1 MRPSWSAPSGPCW
14 GTAVPT
20 DPRRPVLAASLAAA
34 LLLGGCAGGGEPA
47 GSAAASARS
56 THGGSGAGS
65 AGETDEEPGQQSG
78 AKSGKKSGEAAATAG
93 ASSADP
99 DPGSDASSDPS
110 SDPQPDPQPD
120 NGGGSDPSGA
130 VLEVPVAAAPS
141 VDSLGDLLGDADR
154 PLATSPLPRAASA
167 RGRLVVGFPA
177 ALRPAP
183 GSRVET
189 SSVSPA
195 DDRLQVALVGSTA
208 MAPGRVLLAYRT
220 RLARRGLVEQAT
232 VPQTAPGSQA
242 AALQRGRSVVTITVT
257 RQGSRT
263 SYSVMASL
271 HTGPE

>member
-1 MRPSWSAPSGPCW
+1 
-14 GTAVPT
+14 VPT
-20 DPRRPVLAASLAAA
+20 DPRRPVVAASLAAA
-34 LLLGGCAGGGEPA
+34 LLLGGCAGGGEP
-47 GSAAASARS
+47 GGSSAASRS
-56 THGGSGAGS
+56 THVGSGAGA
-65 AGETDEEPGQQSG
+65 AGQTDQQSG
-78 AKSGKKSGEAAATAG
+78 SKPGSKPGKKSGGASAAAGT
-93 ASSADP
+93 SSSPDADP
-99 DPGSDASSDPS
+99 GSDPS
-110 SDPQPDPQPD
+110 SDDTSDPQPD

-141 VDSLGDLLGDADR
+141 VDGLGDLLGDADR
-154 PLATSPLPRAASA
+154 PLVTSPLPRAASA
-167 RGRLVVGFPA
+167 RGRLVGGFPA

-220 RLARRGLVEQAT
+220 RLGRRGMVEQAT

-271 HTGPE
+271 HTGGE

>member
-1 MRPSWSAPSGPCW
+1 M
-14 GTAVPT
+14 PT

-34 LLLGGCAGGGEPA
+34 LLLGGCAGGGEPD
-47 GSAAASARS
+47 GSSAASARS

-65 AGETDEEPGQQSG
+65 AGQTDQRSGTKPGT
-78 AKSGKKSGEAAATAG
+78 KSGKKSGGASAAAG
-93 ASSADP
+93 ASSSP
-99 DPGSDASSDPS
+99 DPGPGSDPS
-110 SDPQPDPQPD
+110 SDDTSDPSPDPQPD

-141 VDSLGDLLGDADR
+141 VDGLGDLLGDADR
-154 PLATSPLPRAASA
+154 PLVTSPLPRAASA
-167 RGRLVVGFPA
+167 RGRLVGGFPA

-220 RLARRGLVEQAT
+220 RLGRRGMVEQAT
-232 VPQTAPGSQA
+232 APQTAPGSQA